1 MCARAF
7 LNLFKGP
14 AGVEPDVQSRVFSSL
29 RDFDYGFGLQQRVA
43 AGKGEAVQVFGL
55 QNFLNYVRHVPLGSA
70 HGVVRLRILA
80 ARTVVGAALE
90 EQHVPHPGSI
100 YGRMLLAA

>member
-1 MCARAF
+1 MFSPAF
-7 LNLFKGP
+7 LAAF
-14 AGVEPDVQSRVFSSL
+14 AISI
-29 RDFDYGFGLQQRVA
+29 YGFGLQQRVA

-80 ARTVVGAALE
+80 ARTVVG
-90 EQHVPHPGSI
+90 QPWKNNT
-100 YGRMLLAA
+100 